1 MKNILYFAIIA
12 TVCILAACSLN
23 DGLEAPNSDGKSG
36 SITKFTIHNN
46 YMYALNPNE
55 VQTYS
60 LENPDEPELV
70 HTIETD
76 YGLETIIVYDNTVYV
91 GSRNSLYI
99 LDISAPYQPEIL
111 SESNRVELGF
121 FSGCDPVVV
130 KDNYAYSTI
139 KIIDNVCGTFNARS
153 LLLVY
158 DVSDKSNP
166 KIVGEFPLDQ
176 PNGLAYIGNHL
187 VVCDEGSD
195 QLVIFDI
202 TDPLNVQQLFDNNIN
217 ITDPV
222 DLIIHDSK
230 MIVSTKTS
238 FNIYNINSITDISQT
253 GIIPK

>member
-1 MKNILYFAIIA
+1 MKNILYSTIIA
-12 TVCILAACSLN
+12 TICILAACSLN
-23 DGLEAPNSDGKSG
+23 DEFDAPNSDGKSG

-139 KIIDNVCGTFNARS
+139 KIIDNICGTFNARS

-166 KIVGEFPLDQ
+166 KIVSEFLLDQ

-238 FNIYNINSITDISQT
+238 FTIYNINSITDISQT